1 MKIHI
6 KGGRLVDPK
15 HGVDRPADLYV
26 AEGRVAG
33 IASAP
38 RGFEADKV
46 LDATGLVVAPGLGSH
61 FAGLRS

>member
-1 MKIHI
+1 MTRVHI

-15 HGVDRPADLYV
+15 HGVDRPADLYI

-38 RGFEADKV
+38 RGFEGE
-46 LDATGLVVAPGLGSH
+46 GL
-61 FAGLRS
+61 